1 MRSPRPRAAAEE
13 HRRHPRQAETPGQAR
28 RPHRGRRRQLHQE
41 AVASRIPATST
52 PAPNLSRK
60 RTSPHEPTSE
70 TYKRRNLVERSF
82 NLLKQWRGL
91 ATRYDELAVV
101 HRSAAVPAAVI
112 TWPRSAPA

>member
-1 MRSPRPRAAAEE
+1 
-13 HRRHPRQAETPGQAR
+13 
-28 RPHRGRRRQLHQE
+28 
-41 AVASRIPATST
+41 VASRIPATST
-52 PAPNLSRK
+52 PAPNLTRK

-70 TYKRRNLVERSF
+70 TYKRRNLVARSF
-82 NLLKQWRGL
+82 MLKQWRGP